1 MIFVRAGGDAA
12 ERKRFRTEGQEAGG
26 DAAERKRLRTEGQ
39 EAGGDGAGPEN
50 GRRGKELAREMKSI
64 ASVYK
69 IGNGPSSSHTVGPYH
84 AAQTFGARYPDAD
97 RYEVTLYGSLACTG
111 EGHGTGKAIR
121 EGLPGAKILV
131 DSVTGDLPHPNTML
145 FKAFKGGREL
155 ASLRIF
161 SVGGGSIRI
170 ENEPS
175 EEDAE
180 VYPQKNFSEIAALCS
195 QEKIGIVQLIYILE
209 GHTLR
214 DRLRTVWHAM
224 KASVRRGL
232 KAEGVLPGGLNLTRK
247 AKYLYGK
254 RCYNESPDVTMN
266 RIIAAYAYAVS
277 EENAAEHL
285 VVTAPT
291 CGSCGVLPSILYYM
305 NEDRGFPEEEI
316 LDALAVAGL
325 VGNVIRTNASI
336 SGAECGCQAEIG
348 SACSMAA
355 AAVAQLFGLSIDQIE
370 YAAEIAMEHNLGLTC
385 DPVEG
390 LVQIPCIERNAVA
403 AMRALSAV
411 NLSRFL
417 YATRKISF
425 DEVVATM
432 YRTGLDMNEKYRETS
447 HGGLARIYEEN
458 LEEES
463 RREER
468 RKQELLHEELLK
480 EELGDPDN

>member
-1 MIFVRAGGDAA
+1 
-12 ERKRFRTEGQEAGG
+12 
-26 DAAERKRLRTEGQ
+26 
-39 EAGGDGAGPEN
+39 
-50 GRRGKELAREMKSI
+50 MKSI

-97 RYEVTLYGSLACTG
+97 AYEVTLFGSLAFTG
-111 EGHGTGKAIR
+111 EGHGTDKAIR
-121 EGLPGAKILV
+121 EGLPGVKVIF
-131 DSVTGDLPHPNTML
+131 DRETSDLPHPNTML
-145 FKAFKGGREL
+145 FKAFKDGKEI
-155 ASLRIF
+155 ASTRIF
-161 SVGGGSIRI
+161 SIGGGSIRI
-170 ENEPS
+170 ENEAS
-175 EEDAE
+175 EEDRE
-180 VYPQKNFSEIAALCS
+180 VYPQKDFSEIVTLCN
-195 QEKIGIVQLIYILE
+195 QENISILQLIYILE
-209 GHTLR
+209 GAALR
-214 DRLRTVWHAM
+214 DYLKKVWHAM
-224 KASVRRGL
+224 EASVERGL
-232 KAEGVLPGGLNLTRK
+232 GAEGILPGGLNLTRK
-247 AKYLYGK
+247 AKYLYQK
-254 RCYNESPDVTMN
+254 RCYNESADVAMN
-266 RIIAAYAYAVS
+266 RVIAAYAYAVS
-277 EENAAEHL
+277 EENAAEHV
-285 VVTAPT
+285 VVTSPT

-305 NEDRGFPEEEI
+305 QHDRGYPEEEI

-385 DPVEG
+385 DPVNG

-447 HGGLARIYEEN
+447 HGGLAQIYNEY
-458 LEEES
+458 LEQ
-463 RREER
+463 
-468 RKQELLHEELLK
+468 KANH
-480 EELGDPDN
+480 